1 MVMATVTLSSFSAVS
16 LLLTPSQIGTNSIRF
31 FFKPLLTSSSSSSSR
46 SSIFKHT
53 FAPKVLASS
62 TAFVQTKPCLYG
74 EEAVGNLINDHLHQ
88 KGVDSISDVKEV
100 STNKNILACPI
111 CYERLIWNGDPVL
124 SVDSAPR
131 CSLQCGT
138 CKKAYFG
145 NETHIDLTV
154 ASGAKEYGEAM
165 PASTE
170 LFRVPLVSFLYE
182 RGWRQSFSVWGGFP
196 GPQKEFELTKDF
208 LKPVLGGNIVD
219 ASCGSGLFSRLF
231 AKSGLFSLVV
241 ALDFSEN
248 MLKQCYEFINQEEN
262 FPKENFILVRADI
275 SRLPFASSSVDAVH
289 AGAALHCWPSPSA
302 ARDDCFAQALFRR
315 AMAKTRTHH
324 GIVSFRGITVGVG
337 IGSLTQQATIAT
349 TTTAAT
355 LPNTLSLPTPHSLIL
370 LRASGTTRRTRSPRL
385 LNLPNSLRP
394 NLRFADVAYRSS
406 TVNSSPMVLQVA
418 EISRVLRPGGVFVA
432 TTYILDGPFAVVPFL
447 RPLRRNIGQFSGS
460 HVFLAESELEDL
472 CNACGLVGFTCN
484 RNGQFVMISATK
496 PS

>member
-31 FFKPLLTSSSSSSSR
+31 FFKPLLTSSSSSSSSSR

-62 TAFVQTKPCLYG
+62 TAFVQTKP
-74 EEAVGNLINDHLHQ
+74 
-88 KGVDSISDVKEV
+88 DSISGVKEV
-100 STNKNILACPI
+100 STDKNILACPI

-124 SVDSAPR
+124 SVDSVPR

-170 LFRVPLVSFLYE
+170 LFR
-182 RGWRQSFSVWGGFP
+182 
-196 GPQKEFELTKDF
+196 
-208 LKPVLGGNIVD
+208 
-219 ASCGSGLFSRLF
+219 
-231 AKSGLFSLVV
+231 
-241 ALDFSEN
+241 
-248 MLKQCYEFINQEEN
+248 
-262 FPKENFILVRADI
+262 NFILVRADI

-302 ARDDCFAQALFRR
+302 A
-315 AMAKTRTHH
+315 
-324 GIVSFRGITVGVG
+324 
-337 IGSLTQQATIAT
+337 
-349 TTTAAT
+349 
-355 LPNTLSLPTPHSLIL
+355 
-370 LRASGTTRRTRSPRL
+370 
-385 LNLPNSLRP
+385 
-394 NLRFADVAYRSS
+394 
-406 TVNSSPMVLQVA
+406 VA

>member
-1 MVMATVTLSSFSAVS
+1 MATVTLSSFSAVS
-16 LLLTPSQIGTNSIRF
+16 LLVTPSQIGTNSIRF
-31 FFKPLLTSSSSSSSR
+31 FFKPLLTSSSSSSSSSR
-46 SSIFKHT
+46 SSIFTHT

-62 TAFVQTKPCLYG
+62 TAFVQTKP
-74 EEAVGNLINDHLHQ
+74 
-88 KGVDSISDVKEV
+88 DSISDVKEV
-100 STNKNILACPI
+100 STDKNILACPI

-208 LKPVLGGNIVD
+208 LKPVLGGNIID

-302 ARDDCFAQALFRR
+302 A
-315 AMAKTRTHH
+315 
-324 GIVSFRGITVGVG
+324 
-337 IGSLTQQATIAT
+337 
-349 TTTAAT
+349 
-355 LPNTLSLPTPHSLIL
+355 
-370 LRASGTTRRTRSPRL
+370 
-385 LNLPNSLRP
+385 
-394 NLRFADVAYRSS
+394 
-406 TVNSSPMVLQVA
+406 VA

-472 CNACGLVGFTCN
+472 CNACGLVGFTCD